1 MKMTA
6 AAVVSWCKKL
16 AGPRLPKTVWLEPPK
31 AAPMLAP
38 LPVWSRMMAI
48 RARET
53 ITWRTRMNINIRL
66 PFVEPYDGR
75 KALDLKAGPADE
87 GSVNVLTGHQVSNV
101 VRLHATTI

>member
-1 MKMTA
+1 MKMIA
-6 AAVVSWCKKL
+6 AAVVSLCKKL

-53 ITWRTRMNINIRL
+53 TMWRTRVIVIIRL

-87 GSVNVLTGHQVSNV
+87 GSVNILTGHEFPNV
-101 VRLHATTI
+101 VGLHATTI